1 MIKRCKWVNLN
12 NPIYVSYHDNEWGKV
27 VHDDKLLYELFIL
40 ETFQAGLS
48 WECILNKREYFRDA
62 YDNFDINLIVKYDE
76 SKINEL
82 LSNQN
87 IIRNKLKIRASIKNS
102 VVFKNIQKEYKSFN
116 NYIWG
121 FTNNKVIY
129 ETDKTTSELSDKISI
144 DLKSRGMSFVGST
157 TIYSYLQAIGII
169 NSHEMSCFKYK
180 K

>member
-62 YDNFDINLIVKYDE
+62 YDNFDINLIVNYDE